1 MGGESEGEGVPE
13 GGQAAEEGNEG
24 QEGDGRRDDDEVA
37 GKGHVRTPQH
47 ARYLLCTL
55 HARLRDGM
63 SLAATRRRWRSD
75 SAI

>member
-37 GKGHVRTPQH
+37 GKGHVRRH
-47 ARYLLCTL
+47 ARTLYLGRTSTGWYVPCSHT
-55 HARLRDGM
+55 
-63 SLAATRRRWRSD
+63 ATMEER
-75 SAI
+75 